1 MPVDVIYTNFELE
14 LLFNFDPNR
23 QIPKV
28 LFYSQIYE
36 SYSLFPTF
44 PTVVMME
51 VFAVLYIAHM
61 KIYTYYIGTGDKN
74 NVITM
79 HSQPYF
85 GWNSNGT

>member
-23 QIPKV
+23 QMPKV

-44 PTVVMME
+44 PIVVVMG
-51 VFAVLYIAHM
+51 VFAVFSVAHV
-61 KIYTYYIGTGDKN
+61 KIYSYDVGNGNEN
-74 NVITM
+74 NVIPM
-79 HSQPYF
+79 H
-85 GWNSNGT
+85 